1 MKNFIWIILACL
13 PLMSGCL
20 TATAVTALGVASTVV
35 PMISAGVGGVALWKN
50 GEGTK
55 YYDYEQKTVY
65 NSAKHAFQR
74 LNLPITQDN
83 GKELKAGTKDRF
95 YVKVVKCQGNITR
108 VSIRV
113 NFMGD
118 KEYAKLIF
126 KCMDDQLPVVKF
138 DSKQLASKK
147 TSLPTVPRLFNK
159 SAF

>member
-1 MKNFIWIILACL
+1 MSLNDWVEEFIRRLNARPTNTHWWVKIR
-13 PLMSGCL
+13 GEWY
-20 TATAVTALGVASTVV
+20 
-35 PMISAGVGGVALWKN
+35 VALWKN

-65 NSAKHAFQR
+65 NSAKHVFQQ

-95 YVKVVKCQGNITR
+95 TVRVTKCQGNITR

-126 KCMDDQLPVVKF
+126 KCMDEQLPVVKF
-138 DSKQLASKK
+138 DSKVPLKK
-147 TSLPTVPRLFNK
+147 TPPTGFRLFNK